1 MKHPSGHLQSNWEL
15 FPGSGCPEEDKRRK
29 NVVEGGVEEYER
41 RDDSDSDVTL
51 T

>member
-1 MKHPSGHLQSNWEL
+1 MDIFNQIGNYIQAKAALT
-15 FPGSGCPEEDKRRK
+15 PEEDKMRK
-29 NVVEGGVEEYER
+29 NWGEGGVEEYER